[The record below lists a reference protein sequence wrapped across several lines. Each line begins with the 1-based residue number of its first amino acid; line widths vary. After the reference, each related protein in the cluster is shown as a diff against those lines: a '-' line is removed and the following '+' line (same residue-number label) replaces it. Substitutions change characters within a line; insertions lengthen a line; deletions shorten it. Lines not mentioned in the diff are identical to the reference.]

1 MACGSLLPGMLSYL
15 SCSIAAITERSF
27 PVPSLADPKG
37 LWLCAKRFGREF
49 QRPGSFML
57 LGHMILGSTL
67 DIIRVQAG
75 GCSHCALAITQV
87 LQQFAGFQEVR
98 VDPYTDKVHL
108 ESRNMPHAIRLL
120 HHAGWRMP
128 DFISGLRLPKAPK
141 DNPEHTVDGGQLLES
156 FVKHGSTPDPD
167 LSPPPSKRIRRTES
181 PKPVMDQ
188 IETTPADRLVAI
200 LAPEVE
206 CGYPHLV
213 PAWCTFIQ
221 RGRLLSRFN
230 IFLQKN
236 APVPQQLHHIKRI
249 DSCREFHP
257 ISSRGSVP
265 VLLGLASASFTETDA
280 IKLINEFRSSVEPC
294 SDDSLPEYWTAVPC
308 WIPFCAPL
316 TRRQQKLY
324 SFPSLSDEQQH
335 HTAPPPIVNGWPT
348 TLRADPELEK
358 LLLVGRDPSASYFSE
373 AELSVHNSWLHLVH
387 KLAQNESHQP
397 GGYCPCSC
405 AGPTGGPC
413 SAILVD
419 PSTNTLMAKASTVET
434 LDENASCLNH
444 SVILVVSRSAQKQK
458 SNEQDDSYLCTGLDA
473 YVSMEPCIMCS
484 MALVHSRIGRVFCY
498 SRLPN
503 MGGFTNRIRIHVE
516 KRLNHRFNV
525 FAPNE

>member
-1 MACGSLLPGMLSYL
+1 MRMTHDLASCLFLKSL
-15 SCSIAAITERSF
+15 
-27 PVPSLADPKG
+27 K
-37 LWLCAKRFGREF
+37 
-49 QRPGSFML
+49 
-57 LGHMILGSTL
+57 
-67 DIIRVQAG
+67 DIIRVQIS
-75 GCSHCALAITQV
+75 GCSNCALAITQV
-87 LQQFAGFQEVR
+87 LQHFAGFQEVH
-98 VDPYTDKVHL
+98 VDPYTDRVHL
-108 ESRNMPHAIRLL
+108 GSRNVPNAIRLL
-120 HHAGWRMP
+120 HRAGWQMP
-128 DFISGLRLPKAPK
+128 EFGSRLPKATK
-141 DNPEHTVDGGQLLES
+141 DNPEHTVDRSQLLES
-156 FVKHGSTPDPD
+156 FVKHGSTPDLD
-167 LSPPPSKRIRRTES
+167 LSPPPSKRIRQTES
-181 PKPVMDQ
+181 PKPVIDQ
-188 IETTPADRLVAI
+188 VETKTAERLVAV

-206 CGYPHLV
+206 CSYPHLV
-213 PAWCTFIQ
+213 PGWCTFIQ

-249 DSCREFHP
+249 DSCREFHS
-257 ISSRGSVP
+257 ISSRESVP
-265 VLLGLASASFTETDA
+265 VYLGLASVSFTETDA

-308 WIPFCAPL
+308 WIPFCAPM

-324 SFPSLSDEQQH
+324 SFPSLPDEQQH
-335 HTAPPPIVNGWPT
+335 HAAPPLIVNGWPT

-373 AELSVHNSWLHLVH
+373 AELSVHNFWLRLVR
-387 KLAQNESHQP
+387 KIAQNESHQP
-397 GGYCPCSC
+397 GGYCQCSC

-419 PSTNTLMAKASTVET
+419 PSSNTLLAKASTVET

-458 SNEQDDSYLCTGLDA
+458 SNEQDNDSYLCTGLDA
-473 YVSMEPCIMCS
+473 YVSMEPCTMCS
-484 MALVHSRIGRVFCY
+484 MALVHSRIGRVFCN

-503 MGGFTNRIRIHVE
+503 MGGFTNRTRVHVE